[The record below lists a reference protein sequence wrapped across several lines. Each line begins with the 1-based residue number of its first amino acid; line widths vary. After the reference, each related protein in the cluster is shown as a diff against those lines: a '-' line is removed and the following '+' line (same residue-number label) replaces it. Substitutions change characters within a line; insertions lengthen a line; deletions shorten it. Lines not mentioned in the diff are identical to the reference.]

1 MKEKTWFIKSFIVI
15 LLAGVLVSSCKKDE
29 DDTDPQD
36 DLIGTW
42 TSGMSTINAKV
53 GDMAMNQYFID
64 SLGLS
69 ASDAQIYTNLFNVTV
84 QQSYAGT
91 VTFNANGTYSATFGG
106 DTDTGTW
113 VLSSDNK
120 QLTLD
125 SNLDPPL
132 VLNVVRLTA
141 NELKLSWN
149 EKVSEDINADE
160 VPEVISVDVEMTL
173 TK

>member
-1 MKEKTWFIKSFIVI
+1 MKEKTWFVKSFIVI
-15 LLAGVLVSSCKKDE
+15 LLAGVLISSCKKDE
-29 DDTDPQD
+29 DDKDPQD

-42 TSGMSTINAKV
+42 TSGISTIDAKV
-53 GDMAMNQYFID
+53 GDIAMNQYFID

-69 ASDAQIYTNLFNVTV
+69 PSEAQVYTTLFNLTV

-91 VTFNANGTYSATFGG
+91 VTFNANGTYSITFGG

-125 SNLDPPL
+125 SNLDPP
-132 VLNVVRLTA
+132 VLLDVVRLTA
-141 NELKLSWN
+141 NELVLTWN
-149 EKVSEDINADE
+149 EIVSEDINEDG

>member
-15 LLAGVLVSSCKKDE
+15 LFAGVLISSCKKDE
-29 DDTDPQD
+29 DPQD

-42 TSGMSTINAKV
+42 TTGISTINAKV
-53 GDMAMNQYFID
+53 GDLAMNQYFID

-69 ASDAQIYTNLFNVTV
+69 ASDAQVYTSLFNITV

-106 DTDTGTW
+106 DADTGTW
-113 VLSSDNK
+113 VLSSDKK

-125 SNLDPPL
+125 SNLDPPI

-141 NELKLSWN
+141 NELVLSWN
-149 EKVSEDINADE
+149 ETASEDINEDG
-160 VPEVISVDVEMTL
+160 VPEVISADVEMTL

>member
-1 MKEKTWFIKSFIVI
+1 MKEKTWFIKSFIII
-15 LLAGVLVSSCKKDE
+15 LFTGVLISSCKKDE
-29 DDTDPQD
+29 DDGDSQD

-42 TSGMSTINAKV
+42 ITGLSTIDAKV
-53 GDMAMNQYFID
+53 GDIPMNQFFID

-69 ASDAQIYTNLFNVTV
+69 ASDAQVYTSLFNITV

-113 VLSSDNK
+113 VFSSDNK
-120 QLTLD
+120 QLTID

-132 VLNVVRLTA
+132 ELDVVRLTA
-141 NELKLSWN
+141 NELVLSWN
-149 EKVSEDINADE
+149 ETVSEDINEDGI
-160 VPEVISVDVEMTL
+160 PEVISVDVEMTL